1 MEEFAKYLA
10 GLVAPLWV
18 VIVLFAIYVGEQ
30 AIRVV
35 VAWKTYKRQVIFNLF
50 HQERTEVIKQI
61 FQKLTILHQALLDF
75 TRAGHIL
82 NENESYEEYQQK
94 LANLFNNAYV
104 DARNYISLNRIYLS
118 NDLCDKI
125 ENLISEIRD
134 NAIDYDYSDKDI
146 RESIQI
152 QDIQFIK
159 EKRERCRSIRD
170 KVELEMRQLLT
181 DLEVEFRVLIS
192 GKR

>member
-1 MEEFAKYLA
+1 MEELAKYLA
-10 GLVAPLWV
+10 GIVAPLWV

-94 LANLFNNAYV
+94 LANLFV
-104 DARNYISLNRIYLS
+104 
-118 NDLCDKI
+118 
-125 ENLISEIRD
+125 
-134 NAIDYDYSDKDI
+134 SD
-146 RESIQI
+146 R
-152 QDIQFIK
+152 
-159 EKRERCRSIRD
+159 
-170 KVELEMRQLLT
+170 
-181 DLEVEFRVLIS
+181 
-192 GKR
+192 